1 MKAVLASNYPT
12 PSKTPSAIV
21 VIIGAQALAIVPNT
35 LIQTVSPNKLLIS
48 KSLVC
53 FNLASYTSS

>member
-21 VIIGAQALAIVPNT
+21 VIIGAHELATMLKT
-35 LIQTVSPNKLLIS
+35 LINAVNLNKLLIS

>member
-21 VIIGAQALAIVPNT
+21 VIIGAHELATILKT
-35 LIQTVSPNKLLIS
+35 LINAVNLNKLLIS
-48 KSLVC
+48 IYTIIILV
-53 FNLASYTSS
+53 

>member
-1 MKAVLASNYPT
+1 MKAVLVSNSST
-12 PSKTPSAIV
+12 PSNTPNATV

-35 LIQTVSPNKLLIS
+35 LMQTVSPNKLLIS